1 MNGRCVGGLALVA
14 AVLGFSVSANAEPLG
29 SHQPHIEASLGARVS
44 KVGSS
49 GYDPYATSDELVQL
63 SLGVAATVLRADR
76 FSLAGVAFW
85 DYGGHSA
92 TARGEATS
100 LTSQRLTVGPEF
112 RYHLI
117 PQLYFFAQALPAFAY
132 TSTSLDDSVAGATR
146 YARHWS
152 YGVDAS
158 GGAAVEFFGR
168 RSGESRLPRLWAI
181 AQGGYGYLGSTH
193 DQLKPDSNS
202 GAPERTASVD
212 FPSLSLAGPYLRI
225 SVAVSY

>member
-1 MNGRCVGGLALVA
+1 MHGRVFRGLALVA
-14 AVLGFSVSANAEPLG
+14 ALLGFAANAGAEPLG

-49 GYDPYATSDELVQL
+49 GYDPYATSDELVQV
-63 SLGVAATVLRADR
+63 SLGLGATLLRADR

-85 DYGGHSA
+85 DYGGRSA

-100 LTSQRLTVGPEF
+100 LSSHRLTIGPEL
-112 RYHLI
+112 RYHII
-117 PQLYFFAQALPAFAY
+117 PQLYVFAQALPAFAY
-132 TSTSLDDSVAGATR
+132 TETSLDDTVAAATLS
-146 YARHWS
+146 ARHWS

-158 GGAAVEFFGR
+158 GGAAFEFFGR
-168 RSGESRLPRLWAI
+168 RSGESRLPRVWAI

-212 FPSLSLAGPYLRI
+212 LPSLSLAGPYLRI